1 MKINKSKKIKIK
13 PSTPSNG
20 SKRYELYIDG
30 QLVYEH
36 GYFSGGTIYFDGGSD
51 MTVKKDLNFDASHFL
66 DDLFLH
72 IENPE
77 GNWSKRLMWDI
88 FREKDEITIS
98 YFIVFNEDEVFE
110 MDINPIKL
118 LKLFVE
124 LAEKKGYTKTYFMDD
139 GFEVIGAALDISLP
153 AQGNIYEYYKKH
165 TNDLEKLIKKAG
177 IQMGDKNQS
186 LKRPSRLSL

>member
-98 YFIVFNEDEVFE
+98 YFIVFNEDEKW
-110 MDINPIKL
+110 NGIKRCCQQKVATNQM
-118 LKLFVE
+118 LKNR
-124 LAEKKGYTKTYFMDD
+124 TRMTR
-139 GFEVIGAALDISLP
+139 I
-153 AQGNIYEYYKKH
+153 
-165 TNDLEKLIKKAG
+165 
-177 IQMGDKNQS
+177 
-186 LKRPSRLSL
+186 